1 VEAVAKEAAMAAL
14 REIRHEV
21 AMASLEA
28 VSKKDAKVAVHELS
42 QGVVAREADAQMYM
56 DNTAAEEERVATAAD
71 VVAVCVP
78 VDCDETEVEDDDDDD
93 DEVEA
98 ERDAELRAMDATIRV
113 AAAHRDAELER
124 VLWRRESVSPRWRLR
139 SGPLTTGRD
148 GQGPGL
154 PEGRR

>member
-56 DNTAAEEERVATAAD
+56 DSTAAEEERVATAAD
-71 VVAVCVP
+71 VVAVYVP
-78 VDCDETEVEDDDDDD
+78 VDCDETEVEDDDDDN
-93 DEVEA
+93 EVEA
-98 ERDAELRAMDATIRV
+98 ERDAELHAMDATIRV
-113 AAAHRDAELER
+113 AAAHRDAELEH
-124 VLWRRESVSPRWRLR
+124 VLWRRESVLPRWRLR

-154 PEGRR
+154 PEGHR

>member
-56 DNTAAEEERVATAAD
+56 DNTAAKEERVATAAD
-71 VVAVCVP
+71 VVAVYVP
-78 VDCDETEVEDDDDDD
+78 VDCDETEVEDDDDD

-124 VLWRRESVSPRWRLR
+124 VLWRRESVSPRWRLW

-154 PEGRR
+154 PEGRQ